1 MSGGDLRLIRFTLA
15 LLWLVSGMLSFGLYP
30 VEYSLAMLKRLDLRG
45 SPALFVLYGA
55 STLDLA
61 LGVLTLGWPSHR
73 LWRVQAA
80 LVLAYTAII
89 AVWLPEF
96 WLHPFGPVL
105 KNLPVLVLLW
115 LLHQYERRAL

>member
-1 MSGGDLRLIRFTLA
+1 MSDGDLRLIRFTLA
-15 LLWLVSGMLSFGLYP
+15 LLWLFSGMLSFGLYP
-30 VEYSLAMLKRLDLRG
+30 VEQSLAMLERLDLRG
-45 SPALFVLYGA
+45 PPAFLVLYGA

-61 LGVLTLGWPSHR
+61 LGMLTLSWPSHR

-80 LVLAYTAII
+80 LVLAYTVII
-89 AVWLPEF
+89 TVWLPEF

-115 LLHQYERRAL
+115 LLHQYERRAP